1 MLQSQQAD
9 ARIQGLV
16 DRKAQ
21 IDARLTALDARR
33 RLSQKKDEDRLK
45 WLLGTLVFD
54 RLRTDP
60 VLQELVRHHLPER
73 LSQRDRD
80 RGLWQMLFPNT
91 KEDQS

>member
-1 MLQSQQAD
+1 MLQSQNTGAQ
-9 ARIQGLV
+9 IQQLV
-16 DRKAQ
+16 DTKAQ
-21 IDARLTALDARR
+21 LEARLTALDARR
-33 RLSQKKDEDRLK
+33 RLSQMKDEDRLK

-60 VLQELVRHHLPER
+60 ALQELVRHHLPER

>member
-9 ARIQGLV
+9 AQIQRLV

-33 RLSQKKDEDRLK
+33 SLSQKKDEDRLK

-60 VLQELVRHHLPER
+60 VLQELVRRYLPGH

-80 RGLWQMLFPNT
+80 RGLWQMLFPNM
-91 KEDQS
+91 EEGQS

>member
-1 MLQSQQAD
+1 MFQGQKTGAQIQQ
-9 ARIQGLV
+9 LV
-16 DRKAQ
+16 DTKAQ
-21 IDARLTALDARR
+21 IDARLTALDARQN
-33 RLSQKKDEDRLK
+33 LSQKKDEDRLK

-60 VLQELVRHHLPER
+60 VLQELVRRHLPER

-80 RGLWQMLFPNT
+80 PGLWQTLFPNT

>member
-1 MLQSQQAD
+1 MLQSQKTD

-21 IDARLTALDARR
+21 IDARLTALDARQN
-33 RLSQKKDEDRLK
+33 LSQKKDEDRLK

-54 RLRTDP
+54 RLRTDSA
-60 VLQELVRHHLPER
+60 LQELVRRHLPKR